1 MSQCKTALHQ
11 GNKCWCGN
19 CFNIYHGEF
28 GVLISAPAPLEDC
41 ARIMQLYADLFDYD
55 ICDALIASHTKSAM
69 ALTTREKG
77 ALWRKELK
85 IDHL

>member
-1 MSQCKTALHQ
+1 MNECKATLHN

-19 CFNIYHGEF
+19 CFTIYHGDY
-28 GVLISAPAPLEDC
+28 GILISAPAPLEDC
-41 ARIMQLYADLFDYD
+41 CKIMQLYMTMFDYD

-85 IDHL
+85 IDQI